1 MTRKK
6 LIIVATGHRLDHL
19 TLHLGHEVPY
29 TNLIALARRE
39 LSDLRAKSV
48 IVGMAT
54 GWDLAVGAAA
64 MDLGLPITA
73 AIPFPNQT
81 ARFDLASLVLWQ
93 RVLAKAS
100 QVVHVSWSYDSGAFQ
115 RRNEWMVDRAE
126 LVLALF
132 GGWNGGTKNCVRYAL
147 AQGKRV
153 ENCWS
158 RLAEREGAAL

>member
-6 LIIVATGHRLDHL
+6 LIIAATGHRFDHL

-39 LSDLRAKSV
+39 LTDLRAKSV

-64 MDLGLPITA
+64 IDLGLPITA

-93 RVLAKAS
+93 RVLAKAA
-100 QVVHVSWSYDSGAFQ
+100 QVMHAGAFQ
-115 RRNEWMVDRAE
+115 CHNEWMVDRGDA
-126 LVLALF
+126 VLALF
-132 GGWNGGTKNCVRYAL
+132 GGWNGGTKNAVRYAL
-147 AQGKRV
+147 VQGKRV
-153 ENCWS
+153 ENCWP
-158 RLAEREGAAL
+158 RLAEREGAGG